1 MAFCF
6 CRGVK
11 LSSSIPLPSFRLC
24 PLNSRRP
31 VLLHLPPL
39 LQLLRHFPAEIK
51 EVTIWIL
58 GFHELF
64 LYADAIAGEKLEPL
78 VGNGVKLLLRIAMAM
93 ILS

>member
-51 EVTIWIL
+51 E
-58 GFHELF
+58 
-64 LYADAIAGEKLEPL
+64 
-78 VGNGVKLLLRIAMAM
+78 
-93 ILS
+93 